1 MNKKLEELNKVASE
15 LQEVMKPLRAQLS
28 YQRQI
33 VKKRRM
39 INRMEA
45 ELSLNPNNEMLRAMI
60 RIKKIALL
68 CLLESKQEC
77 ETVSFQEKMG
87 VKL

>member
-1 MNKKLEELNKVASE
+1 MNKKLEELNKVGEE

-28 YQRQI
+28 YQRQV
-33 VKKRRM
+33 VKTRRR
-39 INRMEA
+39 INEMEA
-45 ELSLNPNNEMLRAMI
+45 ELAQCPNNEMLRIMI

-87 VKL
+87 IKL